1 MSIYEP
7 EAVTVQGQVKVVF
20 CTTIA
25 DPEAPDLSTEIGAVT
40 SVEATLAMDQWKP
53 TNNVNTGNAKAR
65 LGTRVQ
71 QPVEGNVQRQPIP
84 LVYPHH
90 PELDLADALNKLK
103 SYLARNEIRYAVVRR
118 GIDIDTPFTA
128 GDLVEVW
135 KIRCG
140 FQSEEESGDGNSD
153 EFAQFEIHQN
163 VYPLVNKVD
172 GVIAA

>member
-7 EAVTVQGQVKVVF
+7 EAVTVQGQIKVVF
-20 CTTIA
+20 MTACA
-25 DPEAPDLSTEIGAVT
+25 DMAAPDLSTEIGAVT
-40 SVEATLAMDQWKP
+40 SVEATLAMDQWAP

-84 LVYPHH
+84 LVYPYD
-90 PELDLADALNKLK
+90 PSKDDSDANNKLK
-103 SYLARNEIRYAVVRR
+103 ALLAENVILYAFVRK
-118 GIDIDTPFTA
+118 GVDIDTPIA
-128 GDLVEVW
+128 GTDRGEVW

-140 FQSEEESGDGNSD
+140 FQSEETSAEGNSD

-172 GVIAA
+172 AVVAA

>member
-20 CTTIA
+20 MTACA
-25 DPEAPDLSTEIGAVT
+25 DMDSPDLSSEIGAVT
-40 SVEATLAMDQWKP
+40 SVEATMAMDQWNP

-71 QPVEGNVQRQPIP
+71 QPVEGNVQRQPIA
-84 LVYPHH
+84 LVYPYDPSHDDSH
-90 PELDLADALNKLK
+90 ANNKLK
-103 SYLARNEIRYAVVRR
+103 AFLDENTVVFAFVRK
-118 GIDIDTPFTA
+118 GVDIDTPIAA
-128 GDLVEVW
+128 GDRGEVW
-135 KIRCG
+135 QIRCG
-140 FQSEEESGDGNSD
+140 FQSEETSAEGNTD

-172 GVIAA
+172 AVVVA